1 MSTHREPANTASA
14 SADQA
19 IGRFSRDLFFI
30 VTLKHALKYSTLWC
44 FAWGTIAL
52 ILRATTSISAKPL
65 LWGAAGIAV
74 AMLFAA
80 WKARQER
87 PARREIEAILDAR
100 NQFGGL
106 LMARADTSI
115 GAWESRVS
123 SPARPRLRWKNNQ
136 AVALICCA
144 ALFVAI
150 SLLVPVRWAG
160 RNAARALNVAAQAES
175 LAAQIEALKE
185 SQLIEEAKAEELDQK
200 LDQLVKEAS
209 AEDPAKTWEA
219 LDHLAEDLEKTTK
232 DAVEKAQAEEAR
244 AQQAETLSEAL
255 QAGAGQLDE
264 KTMTEAM
271 QTLSAMM
278 QSAMK
283 ENEALAGEL
292 SKETQEAIKSGALK
306 AEHLSE
312 ISKAMSKSQS
322 ARAKNL
328 SNLAKSG
335 AINPNSLKNGA
346 RGNRP
351 KGSDLAKFLK
361 ENSREMS
368 VEEMVGAFCENPG
381 RGGVSR
387 GRGDAEMTWTDGT
400 DEKNAKFKEQVL
412 PPSAIAGLDESELL
426 GVSTA
431 APTADK
437 TAISAHGSLNNA
449 ATGGGSAYTQS
460 LLPRHKGA
468 VKRYF
473 ERSR

>member
-150 SLLVPVRWAG
+150 SLLVPVRWVG
-160 RNAARALNVAAQAES
+160 RNASRALNVAAQAES

-368 VEEMVGAFCENPG
+368 VEEMVDAFCENPG